1 MCGRSS
7 LHDAPRNVLE
17 RLKLPPV
24 IPGFSPRYNIAPSQD
39 QWTIG
44 LDSKGHP
51 GVSARRWGLIPY
63 WANDPSVGSR
73 MINARSDSLEGKPA
87 FRESVQQR
95 RCVILADGYYEWMQ
109 VGKSK
114 VPLFFH
120 MKGHVPFVMAGVWD
134 RWKKGVNPIETCAVI
149 TTDAASRTAKC
160 HPRMPALLSLD
171 SAERWLDRDTPLKE
185 ALALLQPYEG
195 EDLEFYEVSKLV
207 NNAAFDSPACI
218 EAAGE
223 PKVETV
229 SQLSLLPD

>member
-17 RLKLPPV
+17 RFKLPPV

-51 GVSARRWGLIPY
+51 NVRARRWGLIPY
-63 WANDPSVGSR
+63 WASDPSVGSR

-95 RCVILADGYYEWMQ
+95 RCLILADGYYEWMA

-114 VPLFFH
+114 VPLHFH
-120 MKGHVPFVMAGVWD
+120 MKGHAPFVMAGLWD
-134 RWKKGVNPIETCAVI
+134 RWKKAVNPIETCAVI
-149 TTDAASRTAKC
+149 TTDASSRTVEC

-171 SAERWLDRDTPLKE
+171 DAERWLDRDTSLGE
-185 ALALLQPYEG
+185 ALALLRPYQG

-207 NNAAFDSPACI
+207 NNAAVDSPACI
-218 EAAGE
+218 EPAGE
-223 PKVETV
+223 SKVETV